1 LEKLTLSLLKS
12 SPCFQNLDPSKLK
25 DLAKQVLI
33 KSYEKGETVHH
44 KGDEASGYY
53 GVLSGRIRVSST
65 SREGKNSTVHFFN
78 QGDWFGEISLIDGL
92 PRTHDAI
99 TTEPVQL
106 IVVPKP
112 VFESFLM
119 NDTESLT
126 FLAKCICQRLR
137 MSFQFIEESTTQ
149 PLSSR
154 LANRLLVLHPNTH
167 QVSQQE
173 LAQMLGVSRQS
184 ISKQVLQW
192 EEKGW
197 VNIQYNGITILDNDA
212 LAQIAN

>member
-1 LEKLTLSLLKS
+1 MLKT
-12 SPCFQNLDPSKLK
+12 
-25 DLAKQVLI
+25 
-33 KSYEKGETVHH
+33 YEKGETIHH
-44 KGDEASGYY
+44 KGDDPSGYY
-53 GVLSGRIRVSST
+53 GVISGRIRVSST
-65 SREGKNSTVHFFN
+65 SKEGKSSTVHFFN

-99 TTEPVQL
+99 ATETVQL
-106 IVVPKP
+106 IVVPKS

-119 NDTESLT
+119 NDTDSLM
-126 FLAKCICQRLR
+126 FLAKSLCQRLR

-149 PLSSR
+149 SLSSR
-154 LANRLLVLHPNTH
+154 LASRLLVLHPNTH

-197 VNIQYNGITILDNDA
+197 VDIQYNGITILDINT
-212 LAQIAN
+212 LAKIAG